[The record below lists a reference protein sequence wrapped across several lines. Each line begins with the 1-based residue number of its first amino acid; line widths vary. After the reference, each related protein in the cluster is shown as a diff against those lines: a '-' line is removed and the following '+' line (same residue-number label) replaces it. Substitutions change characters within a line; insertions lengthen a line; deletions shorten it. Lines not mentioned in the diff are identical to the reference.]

1 MANRLCVTALQ
12 PANDPETV
20 AEVAAA
26 PIKSAI
32 KLFGRDRFS
41 ATISRL
47 LQRVPLWGR

>member
-12 PANDPETV
+12 PANDPETI

-32 KLFGRDRFS
+32 KLLGRDRFS

-47 LQRVPLWGR
+47 PQLVPP